1 MENKEEITRR
11 KFISEAQRAGL
22 DMFVI
27 EFLWK
32 WFKLKEDANNQA
44 KESI

>member
-22 DMFVI
+22 DMYVI

-32 WFKLKEDANNQA
+32 WFKLNEDADNTT